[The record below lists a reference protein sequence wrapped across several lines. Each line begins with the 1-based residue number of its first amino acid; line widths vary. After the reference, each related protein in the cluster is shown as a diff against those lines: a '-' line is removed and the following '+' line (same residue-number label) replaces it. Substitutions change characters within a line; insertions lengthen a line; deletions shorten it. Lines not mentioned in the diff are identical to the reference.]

1 MLMAS
6 ENNDIAFR
14 KAEDKQHF
22 LVPFPLLTFF
32 KTAKGKNSTLLKL
45 QDLLK
50 YVFED

>member
-14 KAEDKQHF
+14 KAEDKQNF

-32 KTAKGKNSTLLKL
+32 RNSKMQKFHVVKTSRFTKICI
-45 QDLLK
+45 
-50 YVFED
+50 